1 MTMSKEMQLLKSKM
15 EFHKRLINE
24 LDKLNFITKS
34 NKFNKK
40 IKEYQDRLT
49 ETYKRIQEIKME
61 ENKWLKQN
69 LLY

>member
-24 LDKLNFITKS
+24 LDNLNFITKS
-34 NKFNKK
+34 NKFDKK
-40 IKEYQDRLT
+40 IEEYQDELVGI
-49 ETYKRIQEIKME
+49 YKRVQELKG

>member
-24 LDKLNFITKS
+24 LDNLNFITKS

-40 IKEYQDRLT
+40 MEEYQDELAGI
-49 ETYKRIQEIKME
+49 YKRVQELEGEI
-61 ENKWLKQN
+61 ND
-69 LLY
+69 

>member
-1 MTMSKEMQLLKSKM
+1 MTMSKEMQLLRSKM
-15 EFHKRLINE
+15 NFYKTLINE

-40 IKEYQDRLT
+40 IKEYQDELVGI
-49 ETYKRIQEIKME
+49 YKRVQELKG